1 MNRRQRHI
9 YYDTDLQIEMYEFK
23 GIGQKFVS
31 HFHGNYV
38 IGLMEKGSRNFVC
51 GGRKYVIAAGDILLI
66 NPRQAHG
73 CEQIGGENLHY
84 FSFNI
89 AEEIMQE
96 IAGYN
101 VLPYFAECVVKSQ
114 PLKRLM
120 LDLRELIATGGDS
133 SAKGKLFLLM
143 MKELLKY
150 CSGEALETEQY
161 KTAAKIEDICQY
173 LTENYWRNVTLDELV
188 QMSGISKF
196 HLIRLFVRQKKLS
209 PHKYL
214 ETVRI
219 EQAKHFLEEGFSPV
233 QAALKAGFTDQS
245 HFTNVFRALI
255 GLTPRVYKNIMKEVD
270 K

>member
-1 MNRRQRHI
+1 M
-9 YYDTDLQIEMYEFK
+9 
-23 GIGQKFVS
+23 
-31 HFHGNYV
+31 
-38 IGLMEKGSRNFVC
+38 
-51 GGRKYVIAAGDILLI
+51 IAAGDILLI

-89 AEEIMQE
+89 AEEVMQE
-96 IAGYN
+96 ITGCS

-120 LDLRELIATGGDS
+120 LGLREMIVTGGDDL
-133 SAKGKLFLLM
+133 AKRKLFALM

-150 CSGEALETEQY
+150 CSSETVEAEKH
-161 KTAAKIEDICQY
+161 KTAAKIEDICRY
-173 LTENYWRNVTLDELV
+173 LTQNYWRNVTLAELV

-196 HLIRLFVRQKKLS
+196 HLIRLFVRHKKLS

-214 ETVRI
+214 ETVRS